1 MVPEY
6 PYPGRGVS
14 LEILRGEVVRVCG
27 IKRPKFAKE
36 SIRLKMQFSEGWGV
50 QIKKPSKGRVRRSKM
65 GGTDNTFLSYRW

>member
-27 IKRPKFAKE
+27 IKRPKFARKYKAKNAVFRGVGGSNQKALQGE
-36 SIRLKMQFSEGWGV
+36 SMEV
-50 QIKKPSKGRVRRSKM
+50 
-65 GGTDNTFLSYRW
+65 